1 MLNRFSKDIET
12 VDTKLATS
20 IKSTTTSLATFFS
33 AVMIIVAISPGFI
46 LPALVIGYSF
56 YRVVVSYVNTGR
68 DLKRMDSI
76 TRSPL
81 FSGFGELLEG
91 IVTVRAFSAE
101 PRFLGEFYKKT
112 DMHQVSFLIS
122 FTHGH
127 HS

>member
-33 AVMIIVAISPGFI
+33 AVIIIVAISPAFI

-101 PRFLGEFYKKT
+101 PRFMGEFYKKT
-112 DMHQVSFLIS
+112 DMHQVRFLVFI
-122 FTHGH
+122 THGH